1 MRSVVGFVAFLAL
14 LGVSMAIA
22 FGIVRFCASMFATPD
37 IYTWEFA
44 YVSESPNA
52 HRFHYTA
59 QCKALQ
65 RTTYEI
71 ETLSV
76 DDAEDYGYEPCSLC
90 LKASVKDKW
99 DDAAGLVFIP
109 VSCLIFW
116 LINKIDQFSK
126 KYKLQ
131 NPIVRR

>member
-1 MRSVVGFVAFLAL
+1 MRSFVGFIAFFAL

-22 FGIVRFCASMFATPD
+22 LGIVRVCASIFATPD
-37 IYTWEFA
+37 IYTWEIA

-52 HRFHYTA
+52 HLFHYTA
-59 QCKALQ
+59 QCKTLL

-76 DDAEDYGYEPCSLC
+76 DEAEDYGYEPCSLC
-90 LKASVKDKW
+90 LKESARTKW
-99 DDAAGLVFIP
+99 DEATGLVFIP
-109 VSCLIFW
+109 VSCLLFW
-116 LINKIDQFSK
+116 LINKIDQFSE

-131 NPIVRR
+131 NPIIRR

>member
-1 MRSVVGFVAFLAL
+1 
-14 LGVSMAIA
+14 MAIA
-22 FGIVRFCASMFATPD
+22 FGIVRFCASMFATPNT
-37 IYTWEFA
+37 YTWEFA

-52 HRFHYTA
+52 HRFHYTER
-59 QCKALQ
+59 CKALQ

-90 LKASVKDKW
+90 LKESARTKW
-99 DDAAGLVFIP
+99 DEAAGLVFIP

-116 LINKIDQFSK
+116 IINKIDHFSK